1 MPRNISFALTTQ
13 QFRDQAKTVTR
24 RLGWLKLKA
33 GDELMGCVK
42 CMGLKLGEKPERL
55 GLIRVVDVRREP
67 LAMLIMDEAYG
78 KAEAIKEGFP
88 EMSGSEFYDMFMRH
102 MAVKESFPMITRIQ
116 FEYVNTKPRCCCG
129 AWDDPASYGTGMD
142 WDRSEDWCPV
152 HGLGAK
158 Q

>member
-1 MPRNISFALTTQ
+1 MARNISFALTTQ
-13 QFRDQAKTVTR
+13 QFRDQTKTVTR

-67 LAMLIMDEAYG
+67 LALMTWNADYG
-78 KAEAIKEGFP
+78 KEEACKEGFP
-88 EMSGSEFYDMFMRH
+88 EMDGAAFVAMFTENMKCSEFTE
-102 MAVKESFPMITRIQ
+102 VTRIEFQ
-116 FEYVNTKPRCCCG
+116 YVDAKPRCCCG
-129 AWDDPASYGTGMD
+129 AWDDPRSYGTGND